1 MDSRAETPTGEKEV
15 GRSVSPTPPGSLNKE
30 TIETKGSLYE
40 SPTDKEDGS
49 IHEPTTAHGGGDQ
62 DGEYPDATRMAFIVI
77 ALLLSIFLVSLDMTI
92 VATAIPKITD
102 EFAGLDLVGWY
113 GSAFFLTVGAFQSTW
128 GKGYK
133 YFPLKTTFLIAIF
146 IFELGSLI
154 CGVAPNSTAL
164 IVGRA
169 IAGLGGAGIASGA
182 YTIIAFSA
190 RPDKRAAFT
199 GLMGAA
205 YGVASVIGPLLG
217 GVFAEKATWRWCF
230 YINLP
235 IGGISAAIIL
245 FFFTTPAQAV
255 PVKAPLKEKLLQ
267 MDIPGSFVI
276 MGAIICYI
284 LALQWGGQTKPW
296 GSSEV
301 IGCLVGFVLI
311 LALWVVIEY
320 YQGERAMIVG
330 RLLKDR
336 HIWSAMVFNFFLA
349 GGFFLLL
356 YNLPIYF
363 QVVSGVSASDSGV
376 RNLPLILG
384 TTITTII
391 SGGLISAFGVA
402 VPFMIGGSALATIG
416 AGLLY
421 TLGTN
426 SSSSE
431 WIGYQA
437 LSGLGIGLALQVP
450 IIIGQAVAR
459 PEDLSSVTAMILFA
473 QTIGGAFFVSAG
485 QVALSN
491 VLQSSLLK
499 YAPLTTPAEV
509 LAVGVTEIRD
519 HFAAGIVPGI
529 VKSYMEGLQAAYAI
543 AIASAGIA
551 VLFSLCGKWTNLK
564 GKVQAGGAA

>member
-1 MDSRAETPTGEKEV
+1 
-15 GRSVSPTPPGSLNKE
+15 
-30 TIETKGSLYE
+30 
-40 SPTDKEDGS
+40 
-49 IHEPTTAHGGGDQ
+49 
-62 DGEYPDATRMAFIVI
+62 
-77 ALLLSIFLVSLDMTI
+77 MTI

-102 EFAGLDLVGWY
+102 EFQGLDLVGWY
-113 GSAFFLTVGAFQSTW
+113 GAAFFLTVGAFQSTW

-133 YFPLKTTFLIAIF
+133 YFPLKITFLIAIF

-205 YGVASVIGPLLG
+205 YGIASVIGPLLG
-217 GVFAEKATWRWCF
+217 GVFAEKVSWRWCF

-255 PVKAPLKEKLLQ
+255 PVKATLKEKFLQ
-267 MDIPGSFVI
+267 MDMPGSLVVLA
-276 MGAIICYI
+276 AIVCYI
-284 LALQWGGQTKPW
+284 LALQWGGQTKAWSDPD
-296 GSSEV
+296 V
-301 IGCLVGFVLI
+301 IGTLVGFGLI
-311 LALWVVIEY
+311 LIAWAVIEY
-320 YQGERAMIVG
+320 YQGERAMVVG

-336 HIWSAMVFNFFLA
+336 HIWSSMAFIFFLA

-363 QVVSGVSASDSGV
+363 QVVSNVSASDSGV

-384 TTITTII
+384 CTITTII
-391 SGGLISAFGVA
+391 SGGMISVFGVA
-402 VPFMIGGSALATIG
+402 VPWMIGGAVLTTIG
-416 AGLLY
+416 NGLLY
-421 TLGTN
+421 TLDVDSP
-426 SSSSE
+426 SSA

-437 LSGLGIGLALQVP
+437 LSGIGIGFALQVP
-450 IIIGQAVAR
+450 IIMGQAVAQA
-459 PEDLSSVTAMILFA
+459 EDLSSVTAMILFA

-485 QVALSN
+485 QVTLSN
-491 VLQSSLLK
+491 VLQSSMSK
-499 YAPLTTPAEV
+499 YAPTVDPSEV
-509 LAVGVTEIRD
+509 LGVGVTEIRD
-519 HFAAGIVPGI
+519 HFDAAVVPGI
-529 VKSYMEGLQAAYAI
+529 VLSYLEGLKAAYAV
-543 AIASAGIA
+543 AIACAGIA
-551 VLFSLCGKWTNLK
+551 ALLSLCAKWTNLK

>member
-1 MDSRAETPTGEKEV
+1 MDSRSETLAGEKEV

-30 TIETKGSLYE
+30 TLEANGSFDE
-40 SPTDKEDGS
+40 SPTDKEEGS
-49 IHEPTTAHGGGDQ
+49 IKNATAVEGGD
-62 DGEYPDATRMAFIVI
+62 DEEGEYPDATRMAFIVI

-133 YFPLKTTFLIAIF
+133 YFPLKTTFLISIF

-190 RPDKRAAFT
+190 RPSKRAAFT

-205 YGVASVIGPLLG
+205 YGIASVIGPLLG
-217 GVFAEKATWRWCF
+217 GVFAEKVSWRWCF

-235 IGGISAAIIL
+235 IGGVSAAIIL
-245 FFFTTPAQAV
+245 FFFTTPAQAI
-255 PVKAPLKEKLLQ
+255 PVKATLKEKFLQ
-267 MDIPGSFVI
+267 MDMPGSFVV

-284 LALQWGGQTKPW
+284 LALQWGGQTKSW
-296 GSSEV
+296 NSSDV
-301 IGCLVGFVLI
+301 IGTLVGFVLI
-311 LALWVVIEY
+311 LAVWVVIEW

-336 HIWSAMVFNFFLA
+336 HIWSAMVFIFFLA

-384 TTITTII
+384 CTITTIF
-391 SGGLISAFGVA
+391 SGGMISAYGVA
-402 VPFMIGGSALATIG
+402 VPWMIGGSALATVG
-416 AGLLY
+416 SGLLY
-421 TLGTN
+421 TLNTH
-426 SSSSE
+426 SSSSA

-437 LSGLGIGLALQVP
+437 LSGIGIGLALQVP
-450 IIIGQAVAR
+450 IIIGQAVSK
-459 PEDLSSVTAMILFA
+459 PEDLSSITAMILFA

-491 VLQSSLLK
+491 VLQSSLLDN
-499 YAPLTTPAEV
+499 APLTTPAEV
-509 LAVGVTEIRD
+509 LTVGVTEIRD
-519 HFAAGIVPGI
+519 HFAADVVPGI
-529 VKSYMEGLQAAYAI
+529 VASYMNGLQAAYAI

-551 VLFSLCGKWTNLK
+551 VLLSLCSKWTNLK
-564 GKVQAGGAA
+564 GKVQMGGAA

>member
-1 MDSRAETPTGEKEV
+1 MDSRAETLTEEKEV
-15 GRSVSPTPPGSLNKE
+15 GRSVSPTPTRSLNKE
-30 TIETKGSLYE
+30 TTGANSFDDGATHQREGSVQNDAVVQE
-40 SPTDKEDGS
+40 GDED
-49 IHEPTTAHGGGDQ
+49 EGD
-62 DGEYPDATRMAFIVI
+62 YPAGLRMAFIVI

-102 EFAGLDLVGWY
+102 DFKGIDLVGWY
-113 GSAFFLTVGAFQSTW
+113 GAAFFLTVGAFQSTW

-133 YFPLKTTFLIAIF
+133 YFPLKTTFLVAIF

-190 RPDKRAAFT
+190 RPSKRAAFT

-205 YGVASVIGPLLG
+205 YGIASVIGPLLG
-217 GVFAEKATWRWCF
+217 GVFADKVSWRWCF

-235 IGGISAAIIL
+235 VGGISAAIIV
-245 FFFTTPAQAV
+245 FFFTTPAQAI
-255 PVKAPLKEKLLQ
+255 PVKATLKEKFLQ
-267 MDIPGSFVI
+267 MDMPGSFVVMAGI
-276 MGAIICYI
+276 VCYI
-284 LALQWGGQTKPW
+284 LALQWGGQTKSW
-296 GSSEV
+296 GDSDV
-301 IGCLVGFVLI
+301 IGTLVGFVLI
-311 LALWVVIEY
+311 MILWAVIEW

-336 HIWSAMVFNFFLA
+336 HIWSGMVFLFFLA

-363 QVVSGVSASDSGV
+363 QVVSGVSASNSGV

-384 TTITTII
+384 CTLMTII
-391 SGGLISAFGVA
+391 SGGLISAYGVA
-402 VPFMIGGSALATIG
+402 VPLMIVGAVLATIG
-416 AGLLY
+416 NGLLY
-421 TLGTN
+421 TLDID
-426 SSSSE
+426 SSSSA

-437 LSGLGIGLALQVP
+437 LAGIGIGLALQVP
-450 IIIGQAVAR
+450 IIVGQAVAK

-491 VLQSSLLK
+491 VLQSSVVK
-499 YAPLTTPAEV
+499 YAPSVTPADV
-509 LAVGVTEIRD
+509 LLVGVTEIRS
-519 HFAAGIVPGI
+519 HFDADVVEGIVM
-529 VKSYMEGLQAAYAI
+529 SYLKGLKAAYAI
-543 AIASAGIA
+543 AIACSGIA
-551 VLFSLCGKWTNLK
+551 VIFSLFSKWTNLK

>member
-1 MDSRAETPTGEKEV
+1 MDSRSETLAGEKEV
-15 GRSVSPTPPGSLNKE
+15 GRSVSPTPAGSLNKE
-30 TIETKGSLYE
+30 NLEVNGSFDE

-49 IHEPTTAHGGGDQ
+49 VQNAPAVEGGD
-62 DGEYPDATRMAFIVI
+62 DEEGEYPDAARMAFIVI

-102 EFAGLDLVGWY
+102 EFSGLDLVGWY

-133 YFPLKTTFLIAIF
+133 YFPLKTTFLISIF

-190 RPDKRAAFT
+190 RPAKRAAFT

-205 YGVASVIGPLLG
+205 YGIASVIGPLLG
-217 GVFAEKATWRWCF
+217 GVFAEKASWRWCF

-245 FFFTTPAQAV
+245 FFFTTPAQAI
-255 PVKAPLKEKLLQ
+255 PVQATLKEKFLQ
-267 MDIPGSFVI
+267 MDIPGSFVV

-284 LALQWGGQTKPW
+284 LALQWGGQTKSW
-296 GSSEV
+296 NSSDV
-301 IGCLVGFVLI
+301 IGTLIGFVLI
-311 LALWVVIEY
+311 LAVWVVIEW

-336 HIWSAMVFNFFLA
+336 HIWSAMLFIFFLA

-384 TTITTII
+384 CTITTII
-391 SGGLISAFGVA
+391 SGGMISAYGVA
-402 VPFMIGGSALATIG
+402 VPWMIGGSALATVG
-416 AGLLY
+416 SGLLY
-421 TLGTN
+421 TLNTH
-426 SSSSE
+426 SSSSA

-437 LSGLGIGLALQVP
+437 LSGIGIGLALQVP
-450 IIIGQAVAR
+450 IIIGQAVSK

-491 VLQSSLLK
+491 VLQSSLLDN
-499 YAPLTTPAEV
+499 APSTTPAEV
-509 LAVGVTEIRD
+509 LTVGVTEIRD
-519 HFAAGIVPGI
+519 HFAADVVPGI
-529 VKSYMEGLQAAYAI
+529 VASYMDGLQAAYAI

-551 VLFSLCGKWTNLK
+551 VLFSLCSKWTNLK
-564 GKVQAGGAA
+564 GKVQMGGAA

>member
-1 MDSRAETPTGEKEV
+1 MDSRAATLSGEKDAD
-15 GRSVSPTPPGSLNKE
+15 RSLSPTPPASSKE
-30 TIETKGSLYE
+30 PKKRSEGLDE
-40 SPTDKEDGS
+40 LPTDQEDSSVRAAVLPEADG
-49 IHEPTTAHGGGDQ
+49 E
-62 DGEYPDATRMAFIVI
+62 GEYPDGLRMTFIVV
-77 ALLLSIFLVSLDMTI
+77 ALLLSIFLVALDMTI

-102 EFAGLDLVGWY
+102 EFKGLDLVGWY
-113 GSAFFLTVGAFQSTW
+113 GSAFFLTLGAFQSTW

-133 YFPLKTTFLIAIF
+133 YFPLKITFLVSIF

-190 RPDKRAAFT
+190 RPNKRAAFT

-205 YGVASVIGPLLG
+205 YGIASVIGPLLG
-217 GVFAEKATWRWCF
+217 GVFAEKVSWRWCF

-235 IGGISAAIIL
+235 IGGISTAIIL

-255 PVKAPLKEKLLQ
+255 PVQVTLKEKFLQ
-267 MDIPGSFVI
+267 MDIPGSFVVMAGI
-276 MGAIICYI
+276 VCYI

-301 IGCLVGFVLI
+301 IGTLVGFVLI
-311 LALWVVIEY
+311 MTLWAVIEW

-336 HIWSAMVFNFFLA
+336 HVWASMVFIFFLA

-356 YNLPIYF
+356 YTLPIYF
-363 QVVSGVSASDSGV
+363 QVVSGVTASNSGV

-384 TTITTII
+384 CTITTII
-391 SGGLISAFGVA
+391 SGGMISAYGVA
-402 VPFMIGGSALATIG
+402 VPWMIVGSMLSTIG

-421 TLGTN
+421 TLNTH
-426 SSSSE
+426 SSSSA
-431 WIGYQA
+431 WIGFQA
-437 LSGLGIGLALQVP
+437 ISGLGIGLALQVP
-450 IIIGQAVAR
+450 IIMAQAVAK

-499 YAPLTTPAEV
+499 YATSITPADV
-509 LAVGVTEIRD
+509 LKVGVTEIRS
-519 HFAAGIVPGI
+519 HFNADVVPGI
-529 VKSYMEGLQAAYAI
+529 ILSYLQGLKAAYAI
-543 AIASAGIA
+543 AIACSGIA
-551 VLFSLCGKWTNLK
+551 VITSLFSKWTNLK

>member
-1 MDSRAETPTGEKEV
+1 MDSRAVTLADEKDA
-15 GRSVSPTPPGSLNKE
+15 GGGLSPTPPASSKE
-30 TIETKGSLYE
+30 PNQANEGFGE
-40 SPTDKEDGS
+40 APTDKEDDS
-49 IHEPTTAHGGGDQ
+49 IQTAVSPEADGE
-62 DGEYPDATRMAFIVI
+62 GEYPDGLRMAFIVV

-102 EFAGLDLVGWY
+102 EFEGLDLVGWY

-133 YFPLKTTFLIAIF
+133 YFPLKITFLVSIF

-190 RPDKRAAFT
+190 RPNKRAAFT

-205 YGVASVIGPLLG
+205 YGIASVIGPLLG
-217 GVFAEKATWRWCF
+217 GVFAEKVSWRWCF

-235 IGGISAAIIL
+235 IGGLSAAIIL
-245 FFFTTPAQAV
+245 LFFTTPAQAV
-255 PVKAPLKEKLLQ
+255 PVEATLKEKFLQ
-267 MDIPGSFVI
+267 MDIPGSFVVMAGI
-276 MGAIICYI
+276 VCYI
-284 LALQWGGQTKPW
+284 LALQWGGQTKSW
-296 GSSEV
+296 GNSEV
-301 IGCLVGFVLI
+301 IGTLVGFVLI
-311 LALWVVIEY
+311 MILWAVIEW
-320 YQGERAMIVG
+320 YQGERAMVVG

-336 HIWSAMVFNFFLA
+336 HIWVGMVFIFFLA

-363 QVVSGVSASDSGV
+363 QVVSGVTASDSGV

-384 TTITTII
+384 CTITTII
-391 SGGLISAFGVA
+391 SGGMISAYGVA
-402 VPFMIGGSALATIG
+402 VPWMIVGSMLSTIG

-421 TLGTN
+421 TLNTH
-426 SSSSE
+426 SSSSA
-431 WIGYQA
+431 WIGFQA

-450 IIIGQAVAR
+450 IIMGQAVAK

-491 VLQSSLLK
+491 VLQSSILK
-499 YAPLTTPAEV
+499 YATSVTPADV
-509 LAVGVTEIRD
+509 LKVGVTEIRS
-519 HFAAGIVPGI
+519 HFDADVVPGI
-529 VKSYMEGLQAAYAI
+529 ILSYLQGLKAAYAI
-543 AIASAGIA
+543 AIACSGIA
-551 VLFSLCGKWTNLK
+551 VISSLFSKWTNLK